1 MFTGLIE
8 GLGRVEGLIFKGP
21 DAIVGLRA
29 EFDLS
34 GTLAGDSIAVS
45 GSCLTVTIIEGDRFS
60 ADVSAETLSKTNLG
74 GLKPGSV
81 VNLERALRL
90 GDRLGGHL
98 VSGHVDGQARLIS
111 KTRTGGSIRLRYQTD
126 PALTRYIIP
135 KGSVALDGVS
145 LTVNEVGRDY
155 FMVNIIPHTADKT
168 TLGLNKPGEMV
179 NIETDLIG
187 KYVEKLL
194 GPHSPR
200 KNDITRE
207 FLSEHGFLE

>member
-8 GLGRVEGLIFKGP
+8 GLGRVEGLSRRGP
-21 DAIVGLRA
+21 DAVIRVAAG
-29 EFDLS
+29 FDLG
-34 GTLAGDSIAVS
+34 GTLLGDSIAVS
-45 GSCLTVTIIEGDRFS
+45 GPCLSVTSLSGNTFS
-60 ADVSAETLSKTNLG
+60 ADVSAETLSKTNLTS
-74 GLKPGSV
+74 LRPGAT

-98 VSGHVDGQARLIS
+98 VSGHIDGQARLLS
-111 KTRTGGSIRLRYQTD
+111 KENLGASIRLRYQVGSD
-126 PALTRYIIP
+126 LIRYIIP

-145 LTVNEVGRDY
+145 LTVNEVGRD
-155 FMVNIIPHTADKT
+155 FFEVNIIPQTAEKT
-168 TLGLNKPGEMV
+168 TLGLNKPGEMI

-194 GPHSPR
+194 GPHNPH

-207 FLSEHGFLE
+207 YLAEHGFLD

>member
-8 GLGRVEGLIFKGP
+8 GLGRVERIVRRGP
-21 DAIVGLRA
+21 DAVLGVRA

-45 GSCLTVTIIEGDRFS
+45 GSCLTVTAIEGDVFS
-60 ADVSAETLSKTNLG
+60 ADVSAESLSKTNLG
-74 GLKPGSV
+74 GLKSGST

-98 VSGHVDGQARLIS
+98 VSGHIDGLARLIS
-111 KTRTGGSIRLRYQTD
+111 KTKHGNSIRLRYQID
-126 PALTRYIIP
+126 SSLIRYIIP
-135 KGSVALDGVS
+135 KGSVSLDGIS
-145 LTVNEVGRDY
+145 LTVNEVGQDY

-194 GPHSPR
+194 GPYNPR

-207 FLSEHGFLE
+207 LLATNGFLD

>member
-8 GLGRVEGLIFKGP
+8 GLGRVEGLICKGR
-21 DAIVGLRA
+21 DAVIGVKAG
-29 EFDLS
+29 FDLS
-34 GTLAGDSIAVS
+34 GTLVGDSIAVS
-45 GSCLTVTIIEGDRFS
+45 GPCLTVTAIEGNRFS
-60 ADVSAETLSKTNLG
+60 ADVSAETLSRTNLG
-74 GLKPGSV
+74 GLKQGAV

-90 GDRLGGHL
+90 GDRLGGHM
-98 VSGHVDGQARLIS
+98 VSGHIDGQARLIS
-111 KTRTGGSIRLRYQTD
+111 KTETGNSIRLRYQID
-126 PALTRYIIP
+126 PSLVRHIIP

-194 GPHSPR
+194 GPYSPG
-200 KNDITRE
+200 KKDITME
-207 FLSEHGFLE
+207 FLAENGFLE